1 MGVVNE
7 PLAVVRAFYS
17 TSDVVP
23 LLRLILLRLVLFRL
37 VRLRLIHLNCT
48 TTITSFYFDG

>member
-7 PLAVVRAFYS
+7 PSAVVRAFYS

-23 LLRLILLRLVLFRL
+23 LVQLVLVRLIL
-37 VRLRLIHLNCT
+37 LRLIHLNCT
-48 TTITSFYFDG
+48 TMITSF